1 MIDKMESKK
10 VKNNI
15 NKNCSELLSLTLVK
29 ETMQLLS
36 GKWKMQIITFLL
48 RNGKTRYMGLHRGV
62 FGISARVLSKELQ
75 ELEQGEIILCTVM
88 DPKLTS
94 VEYELTE
101 QGKTLESVLIS
112 IARWGAHC
120 KGLFKRNAGLTI

>member
-1 MIDKMESKK
+1 MESKK
-10 VKNNI
+10 VKPNI

-36 GKWKMQIITFLL
+36 GKWKMQIVTFLL
-48 RNGKTRYMGLHRGV
+48 QNGKTRYMGLQRGV
-62 FGISARVLSKELQ
+62 CGISSRVLSKELQ
-75 ELEQGEIILCTVM
+75 ELEQSEIISRTVM

-101 QGKTLESVLIS
+101 HGKTLESVLLS
-112 IARWGAHC
+112 IASWGTAHL
-120 KGLFKRNAGLTI
+120 KDFFQKK